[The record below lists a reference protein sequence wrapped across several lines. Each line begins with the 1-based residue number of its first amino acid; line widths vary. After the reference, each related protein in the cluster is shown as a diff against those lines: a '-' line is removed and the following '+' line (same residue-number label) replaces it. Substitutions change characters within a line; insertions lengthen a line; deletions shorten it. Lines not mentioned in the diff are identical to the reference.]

1 MKKYRDKMK
10 EKRGIREEIERVN
23 MHACAMHFD
32 SETLCGH
39 ADAVST
45 IRSECTSSNCSCYV
59 H

>member
-1 MKKYRDKMK
+1 MKV
-10 EKRGIREEIERVN
+10 KRGKREEIERVN

-45 IRSECTSSNCSCYV
+45 ITSECTSSNCSCYV